1 MIDSYHRDDV
11 YIQNERLF
19 RNIFKATLKK
29 ILKYKKKGSVLE
41 VGSSTGLLLTLF
53 LDVGWEVTGVEPSK
67 KSVEY
72 AKNHG
77 IRTINKTFEK
87 ADIDGKYDVVIFN
100 HVLEHL
106 KDPEEVLKKAYGLLK
121 DDGILV
127 INVPNAGSLSAR
139 VYKNNWKYL
148 LPEEH
153 LWQFTPGSLKELLNK
168 QKFSILEWEAKSGI
182 WEFDNPL
189 AELVSSL
196 MGFKKRFFENF
207 LTAIPAWFISQ
218 TKLGTGLSMIAKK
231 NV

>member
-1 MIDSYHRDDV
+1 MIESYHRDDV
-11 YIQNERLF
+11 YIQNQSLF
-19 RNIFKATLKK
+19 RNIFRATLKK
-29 ILKYKKKGSVLE
+29 VLKYKKKGSVLE

-53 LDVGWEVTGVEPSK
+53 LEAGWDVTGVEPSK
-67 KSVEY
+67 KSSEY
-72 AKNHG
+72 ARNRG
-77 IRTINKTFEK
+77 IRTINETFEK
-87 ADIDGKYDVVIFN
+87 AVTLEKYDVIVFN

-139 VYKNNWKYL
+139 VYKKNWKYL

-153 LWQFTPGSLKELLNK
+153 LWQFTPGSLRKLLTK

-189 AELVSSL
+189 AELVSSFV
-196 MGFKKRFFENF
+196 GFKKRFFENF
-207 LTAIPAWFISQ
+207 LTAIPTWFIS
-218 TKLGTGLSMIAKK
+218 KAKFGTGLSITAKK